1 MANELIQRQLKT
13 QLYAKYSGDT
23 TGFKTAVSGG
33 MYWVKPPAGVTQE
46 NYPIV
51 LYYPLVSDG
60 EYYLGQGM
68 SPSVEI
74 VPIMFKILSA
84 STTSTEAENIL
95 KLLETVYDGC
105 SLTLSGWT
113 LRQFHREFR
122 NSITG
127 PYVDENDIWNLN
139 ALYRAV
145 CDKT

>member
-1 MANELIQRQLKT
+1 MANELLQRQLKT

-23 TGFKTAVSGG
+23 TGFKTAVTGG
-33 MYWVKPPAGVTQE
+33 MYYVKAPATVTQE

-51 LYYPLVSDG
+51 LYYFLPSSGD
-60 EYYLGQGM
+60 YYLGQGF
-68 SPSVEI
+68 SPSVET
-74 VPIMFKILSA
+74 VPVIFKILSA

-113 LRQFHREFR
+113 LRQFHRELR

-127 PYVDENDIWNLN
+127 PYVDEFGIWHLN

-145 CDKT
+145 CDKS